1 MSPSVSGYASF
12 LYTWMRWHPKS
23 GMYIRSPSTRT
34 EAGPRSHPFG
44 EFGFAELLGT
54 LAGESPQAVV
64 DAVEAAVFDAHEG
77 EPRDD
82 IALLALGLAPR

>member
-1 MSPSVSGYASF
+1 VLL
-12 LYTWMRWHPKS
+12 LYTD
-23 GMYIRSPSTRT
+23 GVTD
-34 EAGPRSHPFG
+34 AGPRSRPFG

-64 DAVEAAVFDAHEG
+64 DAVEAAVVDAHEG